1 MIDLYSSA
9 TPNGR
14 KISIMLEELGVEYN
28 PIFINLEKK
37 EQFSK
42 DFSKISPSN
51 KIPVIVDKNN
61 NQTVFESGA
70 ILLYLAKKYNKFL
83 NEENYWEIIQWVFFQ
98 MAYVGPML
106 GQAHQYLFYNPGK
119 SKFAEE
125 KTKGYAKHIYDILDK
140 RLSEQEYFSSKY
152 SIADIAIWPW
162 IARFERHQVDLNN
175 YPNVLRWYLQIS
187 KRPAVIKGYNVVGN
201 FFEIPKP

>member
-83 NEENYWEIIQWVFFQ
+83 NDDNYWEIVQWVFFQ

-125 KTKGYAKHIYDILDK
+125 KTKGYAKHIYEILNK
-140 RLSEQEYFSSKY
+140 KLSEQEYFSNKY

-175 YPNVLRWYLQIS
+175 YPNVRRWYLQIS
-187 KRPAVIKGYNVVGN
+187 KRPAVVKGYNVVGD
-201 FFEIPKP
+201 FFDIPKP

>member
-1 MIDLYSSA
+1 MIDLYTSP

-14 KISIMLEELGVEYN
+14 KISIMLEELGVKYN

-37 EQFSK
+37 EQFSA

-106 GQAHQYLFYNPGK
+106 GQAHQYLYYNPGK

-140 RLSEQEYFSSKY
+140 RLSEQEYFSSEY
-152 SIADIAIWPW
+152 SIADIAVWPW
-162 IARFERHQVDLNN
+162 TARFERHQVDLNN

-187 KRPAVIKGYNVVGN
+187 KRPAVIKGYNAVGRY
-201 FFEIPKP
+201 FEIPKP

>member
-1 MIDLYSSA
+1 MIDLYSSP

-28 PIFINLEKK
+28 PIFINLEQK
-37 EQFSK
+37 EQFLEE
-42 DFSKISPSN
+42 FSKISPSN

-61 NQTVFESGA
+61 NQTIFESGA

-83 NEENYWEIIQWVFFQ
+83 DDDNYWEIVQWVFFQ

-125 KTKGYAKHIYDILDK
+125 KTKGYAKHIYEILNK
-140 RLSEQEYFSSKY
+140 KLSEQEYFSNKY

-175 YPNVLRWYLQIS
+175 YPNVRRWYLQIS
-187 KRPAVIKGYNVVGN
+187 KRPAVVKGYNVVGD
-201 FFEIPKP
+201 FFDIPKP